1 MPKALS
7 FDAHTRKWALLAV
20 FAALWSFKVTG
31 GDLKSPAAANAP
43 RDGQHDF
50 DFEIGDWKTHVK
62 RLQHPLSGSRTWVE
76 YDGTSV
82 VRGILGGRANV
93 VELQITGPTGR
104 IDGLSLRLY
113 EPTTRQWSLNYASAS
128 DGHLTA
134 PIIGGFR
141 DGRGTFYGQDNLGGR
156 AIIVRF
162 VITMLSRDH
171 LHFEQAFSADGGQ
184 SWETNW
190 VADDTRDRS

>member
-7 FDAHTRKWALLAV
+7 FDAHARKWALLAV

-31 GDLKSPAAANAP
+31 GDLKSPAAGNAP

-93 VELQITGPTGR
+93 VELQITGPAGR

-134 PIIGGFR
+134 PVISGFR

-156 AIIVRF
+156 AVIVRF

-171 LHFEQAFSADGGQ
+171 LHFEKAFSADGGQ